1 MESDLQRHHH
11 TFNEHQA
18 QHQQNQMNS
27 GLTRYRSAPSSY
39 FSNII
44 DREFCEQFFSRPTS
58 PDTEQIFARFMSS
71 GSGGGGGAAAD
82 GITEDDASE
91 VGAKEGNSQPT
102 QIMQS
107 IQNEAARV
115 LQQQSNFGSTSQ
127 SFYQSPSRLPLP
139 NQGLN
144 SMGMDPLT
152 QMKSGGGGNSSSL
165 IRHSSSPAG
174 LFSHINVENSTFLL
188 NFPTLCLFLTF
199 NSLPVSFLSA
209 EHNLVRI
216 LSQVTRKIL
225 DRFWLLK
232 LRS

>member
-11 TFNEHQA
+11 NFNDHQA

-39 FSNII
+39 FSTIL
-44 DREFCEQFFSRPTS
+44 DRELSEQFFSRPSS
-58 PDTEQIFARFMSS
+58 PETEQIFARFMSGGGS
-71 GSGGGGGAAAD
+71 GGSGGGGGA
-82 GITEDDASE
+82 DDASE
-91 VGAKEGNSQPT
+91 VGTKEGNIQQT
-102 QIMQS
+102 QFMQS
-107 IQNEAARV
+107 INDEAARVV
-115 LQQQSNFGSTSQ
+115 LQQQSNYGSTSQ

-152 QMKSGGGGNSSSL
+152 QMKTGGGGNSSSL

-174 LFSHINVENSTFLL
+174 LFSHINVENSTCLL
-188 NFPTLCLFLTF
+188 YFPPTF
-199 NSLPVSFLSA
+199 YFSAA

-216 LSQVTRKIL
+216 LLLGYLK
-225 DRFWLLK
+225 RF
-232 LRS
+232 R